1 MKKKVITAPLILLI
15 SFLILQSPAFARST
29 VSKVIDMNQRGLAKL
44 SAGMTKEEVA
54 EVMSQRAIIARQLG
68 ERIEVRNPYK
78 AETLKGKEKVE
89 EIAGGEKIEKEV
101 DKNFDVLYYLTGSS
115 GKDYRVTD
123 SNLTPLVFDEGK
135 LIGWGQGFLQDT
147 IKKYQAESK

>member
-1 MKKKVITAPLILLI
+1 MKKKMKAAPLILLI
-15 SFLILQSPAFARST
+15 SFFILQSPAFARST

-54 EVMSQRAIIARQLG
+54 EVMSQRSIIARQLG
-68 ERIEVRNPYK
+68 ERIEVHNPYRTE
-78 AETLKGKEKVE
+78 ALKGKAKIE
-89 EIAGGEKIEKEV
+89 EIAGGEKIEKEI
-101 DKNFDVLYYLTGSS
+101 DKNFEVLYYLTGSS

-135 LIGWGQGFLQDT
+135 LIGWGQGFLQEV
-147 IKKYQAESK
+147 IKKYQID